1 MLQPTIRKRILG
13 IALGL
18 IFLMAITSALSM
30 VMTRKI
36 AHQLDE
42 FSSKYVEAY
51 GHLARMNIRSLEQAL
66 ALRRLMIS
74 RMQSPPDEP
83 AMADQRKIYEAKGQE
98 IEQEAQAARALINAI
113 IDDSSTA
120 SDNARL
126 GRIDDRIERVTS
138 DLHRYLGEEYKRLL
152 MLLEAGNIAE
162 ARVSVARTDTLR
174 DDLNQR
180 IEVIR
185 TDMLALVRGD
195 AVMTMRDQQT
205 AIVISVVLTL
215 LAGILGLIFS
225 FFISTGITGPVRRLL
240 EGTRAV
246 EAGRLDGSIDVTT
259 RDEIGQ
265 LTTAFNNMVE
275 QLRHKERLRETF
287 GRYVDPRVVEGLID
301 RQSQTASD
309 GERRVMTVLFC
320 DMKGFTSLSE
330 GMTPQGLVKVMNHY
344 LSTMSGPIRS
354 HRGIID
360 KYIGDAIM
368 AYWGPPF
375 TEHGEQ
381 ARLACLAAVE
391 MADRGAA
398 LRTELPELLGVRTV
412 PSDCDVRIG
421 MATGEVLVG
430 SIGSEFMMSYTVMGD
445 AVNLASRL
453 ENVNKI
459 YGTTRWPQNL
469 RLRRPAMQSRFA
481 RSTGWWWSARPNPKR
496 CSRSWAARAS
506 SARNY
511 WRCGS
516 DMPKDS
522 PPIARDA
529 GMRRVRRSS
538 AALEAVPGD
547 GPSLALVQRVEDFQ
561 ANPPRRRLGWRVAS
575 RSEVIGRDR
584 RALCRQKVQHDV
596 AKRLRR
602 LLEHRVRG
610 ARYHRGARALHIARP
625 AHSAPSA
632 ACPWCWRRR

>member
-1 MLQPTIRKRILG
+1 MRITENPSMLRPTIRKRILG
-13 IALGL
+13 IAIGL
-18 IFLMAITSALSM
+18 IFLMAITSALST

-42 FSSKYVEAY
+42 LTTKYVEAY
-51 GHLARMNIRSLEQAL
+51 GHLARMNVHSLEQAVVV
-66 ALRRLMIS
+66 RRMVVAKI
-74 RMQSPPDEP
+74 QTPPDET
-83 AMADQRKIYEAKGQE
+83 AFASQQTVYEAKGKE
-98 IEQEAQAARALINAI
+98 IDEEAQAARALIIAI
-113 IDDSSTA
+113 IDDTTTV
-120 SDNARL
+120 SDDAKL
-126 GRIDDRIERVTS
+126 GRIENRIETVTS
-138 DLHRYLGEEYKRLL
+138 DLRRYLDEESKR
-152 MLLEAGNIAE
+152 MWPLLEAGNMPEVRASL
-162 ARVSVARTDTLR
+162 ARADALR
-174 DDLNQR
+174 DEFNRKIEEVRQDMMEQVR
-180 IEVIR
+180 I
-185 TDMLALVRGD
+185 D
-195 AVMTMRDQQT
+195 ATVTMRDQKRAIAVS
-205 AIVISVVLTL
+205 AIVTA
-215 LAGILGLIFS
+215 LAAILGLTFAL
-225 FFISTGITGPVRRLL
+225 FVSTGITGPVRRLL
-240 EGTRAV
+240 DGTRAV

-301 RQSQTASD
+301 PQSLAASN

-375 TEHGEQ
+375 TEHSEQ

-391 MADRGAA
+391 MADRGKA

-421 MATGEVLVG
+421 VATGEVLVG

-453 ENVNKI
+453 EGANKF
-459 YGTTRWPQNL
+459 YGSHSLASEPVIAAAGDAIEAREIDRLVVAGQTRPEAVFEIMGRKGELGEKQLVL
-469 RLRRPAMQSRFA
+469 REQYAEGLAAYRARRWDDA
-481 RSTGWWWSARPNPKR
+481 R
-496 CSRSWAARAS
+496 RAFQ
-506 SARNY
+506 
-511 WRCGS
+511 
-516 DMPKDS
+516 
-522 PPIARDA
+522 
-529 GMRRVRRSS
+529 

-547 GPSLALVQRVEDFQ
+547 GPSMAMAQRVENFQ
-561 ANPPRRRLGWRVAS
+561 ADPPAADWDGSWRL
-575 RSEVIGRDR
+575 D
-584 RALCRQKVQHDV
+584 QK
-596 AKRLRR
+596 
-602 LLEHRVRG
+602 
-610 ARYHRGARALHIARP
+610 
-625 AHSAPSA
+625 
-632 ACPWCWRRR
+632 